1 MMSNGKLRNNQKYK
15 SMCNH
20 QEGFL
25 MHWGQNPGFYDL
37 GGPAYTGILSKYM
50 TDFEVVNNFL
60 YKTTPCEFS
69 LYCII
74 INQTPGSVPPIMIPS
89 AHTF

>member
-1 MMSNGKLRNNQKYK
+1 MMSNGKLRNDLKYK

-25 MHWGQNPGFYDL
+25 MHWGQNPAFYEL
-37 GGPAYTGILSKYM
+37 GGLGYSGILSKYM
-50 TDFEVVNNFL
+50 TDFELVNNFL

-69 LYCII
+69 LSFIVSLLTKLLV
-74 INQTPGSVPPIMIPS
+74 QSLL
-89 AHTF
+89 

>member
-1 MMSNGKLRNNQKYK
+1 
-15 SMCNH
+15 
-20 QEGFL
+20 
-25 MHWGQNPGFYDL
+25 MHWGQNPAFYEL
-37 GGPAYTGILSKYM
+37 GGLGYSGILSKYM

-89 AHTF
+89 AHTFQYKFDLSKTGVNISLEQLQWI